1 MSWAEGFHPSA
12 ADRRRDHRHRAI
24 AVPDLSRPHVR
35 QRGVGD
41 LLRAINT
48 AQQNYS
54 QRNGYSPNL
63 KTMGAP
69 NGFLSPDMSANDP
82 TAKSGF
88 SISDAGVGV
97 IVPNPP
103 AACGAPQVDFFA
115 EGHPLNI
122 GTTGTRSF
130 STDSQGTIWQDSAGV
145 TFLVIPVK
153 AAGTVSLTSK
163 LIRRE
168 RRHGLATR
176 PCRLLGTQ
184 LFVAA
189 VRTPLRHFYSR
200 EWWESGGRVHA

>member
-1 MSWAEGFHPSA
+1 MRIRKNQKGFTLIELLIVVA
-12 ADRRRDHRHRAI
+12 IIGIIAAI
-24 AVPDLSRPHVR
+24 AVPGLLRARMS
-35 QRGVGD
+35 GNEASAIGS
-41 LLRAINT
+41 LRAINT

-54 QRNGYSPNL
+54 QLCNGYSPNL

-82 TAKSGF
+82 TSKSGF

-97 IVPNPP
+97 PVPNPP

-153 AAGTVSLTSK
+153 AAGTVSP
-163 LIRRE
+163 I
-168 RRHGLATR
+168 
-176 PCRLLGTQ
+176 Q
-184 LFVAA
+184 
-189 VRTPLRHFYSR
+189 
-200 EWWESGGRVHA
+200 